1 MVSDRTLR
9 VVIKPVVFSICL
21 VPLALLVWRGLNDG
35 LGANPIEAS
44 NRFLGDWALRF
55 ILIAL
60 AVTPIRI
67 MTRWNPIMRFRRMM
81 GLFAFAY
88 VVLHLTSYVAL
99 DQFFDWPA
107 IWKDIIKRWYITVG
121 MTAFVLLI
129 PLAVTSTKGWIKRI
143 GGKTWQNLHKLVY
156 PAAILGVFH
165 FYMMIKADF
174 TEPIIYGVILA
185 ILFGIRIFESIRKE
199 NPEQP
204 DHKYLMRRIPIR
216 PHAGIHRQ
224 RDIEMSRAFHHLAH
238 KGCCI
243 IGLFF
248 GTSKISSSCTC
259 KSIFAL
265 SFFFASAS
273 GNRIMARLMI
283 SAAPP

>member
-44 NRFLGDWALRF
+44 NRFFGDWALRF

-107 IWKDIIKRWYITVG
+107 IWKD
-121 MTAFVLLI
+121 
-129 PLAVTSTKGWIKRI
+129 
-143 GGKTWQNLHKLVY
+143 
-156 PAAILGVFH
+156 
-165 FYMMIKADF
+165 
-174 TEPIIYGVILA
+174 
-185 ILFGIRIFESIRKE
+185 
-199 NPEQP
+199 
-204 DHKYLMRRIPIR
+204 
-216 PHAGIHRQ
+216 
-224 RDIEMSRAFHHLAH
+224 
-238 KGCCI
+238 
-243 IGLFF
+243 
-248 GTSKISSSCTC
+248 
-259 KSIFAL
+259 
-265 SFFFASAS
+265 
-273 GNRIMARLMI
+273 
-283 SAAPP
+283 

>member
-185 ILFGIRIFESIRKE
+185 ILFGIRIFESIRKRK
-199 NPEQP
+199 P
-204 DHKYLMRRIPIR
+204 RT
-216 PHAGIHRQ
+216 A
-224 RDIEMSRAFHHLAH
+224 
-238 KGCCI
+238 
-243 IGLFF
+243 
-248 GTSKISSSCTC
+248 
-259 KSIFAL
+259 
-265 SFFFASAS
+265 
-273 GNRIMARLMI
+273 
-283 SAAPP
+283 

>member
-165 FYMMIKADF
+165 FI
-174 TEPIIYGVILA
+174 
-185 ILFGIRIFESIRKE
+185 
-199 NPEQP
+199 
-204 DHKYLMRRIPIR
+204 
-216 PHAGIHRQ
+216 
-224 RDIEMSRAFHHLAH
+224 
-238 KGCCI
+238 
-243 IGLFF
+243 
-248 GTSKISSSCTC
+248 
-259 KSIFAL
+259 
-265 SFFFASAS
+265 
-273 GNRIMARLMI
+273 
-283 SAAPP
+283 

>member
-185 ILFGIRIFESIRKE
+185 ILFGIRIFESIRKR
-199 NPEQP
+199 
-204 DHKYLMRRIPIR
+204 KLRT
-216 PHAGIHRQ
+216 A
-224 RDIEMSRAFHHLAH
+224 
-238 KGCCI
+238 
-243 IGLFF
+243 
-248 GTSKISSSCTC
+248 
-259 KSIFAL
+259 
-265 SFFFASAS
+265 
-273 GNRIMARLMI
+273 
-283 SAAPP
+283 